1 MAGLVQGD
9 RAIAG
14 ESVSATIS
22 VTESALYN
30 ALRAFLSGLVSC
42 PIMQSQQNRQAM
54 PKGDFIL
61 MTGLNAPALS
71 TDKVTFIPGQK
82 NPGNETHS
90 RSTQW
95 NVQLD
100 CYGSDAADMAALIAT
115 TFKTDYAAAQ
125 LALADIEI
133 QPLYANDPLQ
143 MTIINAENQYEPRW
157 TVELALQYNPVVTLP
172 QDFAMS
178 LTVVPAE
185 VDATFP
191 P

>member
-1 MAGLVQGD
+1 M
-9 RAIAG
+9 
-14 ESVSATIS
+14 SATIS
-22 VTESALYN
+22 VTESALYL
-30 ALRAFLSGLVSC
+30 AVRTFLEGLVAC
-42 PIMQSQQNRQAM
+42 PVMQSQQNHMAM

-71 TDKVTFIPGQK
+71 TDKVTFIPGQS
-82 NPGNETHS
+82 NPGSETHS

-100 CYGSDAADMAALIAT
+100 CYGPDAADMAALIAT
-115 TFKTDYAAAQ
+115 TFKTDYAAQ
-125 LALADIEI
+125 ELAGAAIEI
-133 QPLYANDPLQ
+133 QPLYAKDPLQ
-143 MTIINAENQYEPRW
+143 GTILNAENQYEPRW
-157 TVELALQYNPVVTLP
+157 IVELVFQYNPVVTLP